1 MSKAKKDKLL
11 VEIKD
16 GNATLKM
23 TKIKIKNCSSW
34 EKKTHL
40 DFTQDERSKD
50 TTRTTSTAQDSDM
63 ITMDQRV
70 SVTFH

>member
-1 MSKAKKDKLL
+1 M
-11 VEIKD
+11 KD

-40 DFTQDERSKD
+40 DFTQDERGKD
-50 TTRTTSTAQDSDM
+50 TTRTTSTPDSDM